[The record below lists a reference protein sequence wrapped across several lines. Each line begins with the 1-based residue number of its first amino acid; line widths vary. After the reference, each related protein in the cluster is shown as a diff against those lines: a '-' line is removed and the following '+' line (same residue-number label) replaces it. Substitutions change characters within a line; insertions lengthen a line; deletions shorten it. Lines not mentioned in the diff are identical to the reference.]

1 MKNIGFILVLIIFFG
16 ILLSY
21 ISTRGFQILG
31 DFKIGKWIYLI
42 SSITLFGLFIYTLSY
57 GDTLHSQLANIL
69 YFISYTFFIILIYLF
84 LLFVL
89 IDIYSLI
96 DRFWIK
102 LPNDLFLQTRLYA
115 FGIGAGIIVISLII
129 GNYRFN
135 NPQITKLNLES
146 NKPKLGKSIRI
157 VAASDLHL
165 GHDINKNKFKKYV
178 ELINY
183 QNPDLVL
190 FVGDIVDRNLHP
202 VESQK
207 MDEEFL
213 SIKTKFG
220 VYAVSGNHDYYGEG
234 KERNFDFLRK
244 ANVGVLLDSSVI
256 IDNSLY
262 IIGRKD
268 RSSRLRKDLKEIVTN
283 LNANLPTIL
292 LDHQPYNLS
301 EAEKLNIDIQISGHT
316 HNGQFFPVNIIEKL
330 MYELPFGYKKKTNT
344 HYYVSS
350 GLGIW
355 GPQYRIGSISELL
368 VIDFQY

>member
-16 ILLSY
+16 LILSY

-42 SSITLFGLFIYTLSY
+42 SSISLFGLFIFTLSY

-69 YFISYTFFIILIYLF
+69 YFISYTFFIILVYLF
-84 LLFVL
+84 ILFIL
-89 IDIYSLI
+89 IDIYSLLNS
-96 DRFWIK
+96 FWIK
-102 LPNDLFLQTRLYA
+102 MPKDLFFKTRLYTL
-115 FGIGAGIIVISLII
+115 GIGAGVIVISLII
-129 GNYRFN
+129 GNYKFN
-135 NPQITKLNLES
+135 HPQITKLKLES

-178 ELINY
+178 ELINS

-202 VESQK
+202 VETQK

-213 SIKTKFG
+213 RIKAKFG

-234 KERNFDFLRK
+234 KERNFDFLRR
-244 ANVGVLLDSSVI
+244 ANVRVLLDSSII
-256 IDNSLY
+256 IDNNLY

-268 RSSRLRKDLKEIVTN
+268 KSSRLRKDLKEIVNN
-283 LNANLPTIL
+283 LNTTLPIIL

-301 EAEKLNIDIQISGHT
+301 EAEKLNIDLQISGHT
-316 HNGQFFPVNIIEKL
+316 HNGQFFPINILEKYI
-330 MYELPFGYKKKTNT
+330 YEIPFGYRKKSNT

-368 VIDFQY
+368 VIDFLY